1 MSCMRCHFEN
11 DAMSGTTELG
21 SQLKDL
27 LSGLSGHGH
36 QHLAEAEKDLA
47 QTTVL
52 LSEAIEKLGA
62 CFLGI
67 HDAVS
72 RQQAAIDELLANH
85 PPSPELAAQFK
96 AAQGEIGSHVSS
108 AVTGLQFQDMTS
120 QLIERTMRR
129 IAGIREALDRLDANG
144 LGGLSASKPDDISA
158 LIACMNQALAEH
170 NTRLESLQ
178 QRSVAQTH
186 MNSGDVELF

>member
-1 MSCMRCHFEN
+1 
-11 DAMSGTTELG
+11 MSGTTELG
-21 SQLKDL
+21 SQLKEL
-27 LSGLSGHGH
+27 LSGLSEHGH
-36 QHLAEAEKDLA
+36 QHLAEAEKDLV

-52 LSEAIEKLGA
+52 LSEAIEKLGT

-67 HDAVS
+67 HDAVT

-85 PPSPELAAQFK
+85 PASPELAAQFK

-120 QLIERTMRR
+120 QLIERATRR
-129 IAGIREALDRLDANG
+129 IVGIREALDKLDGKELAG
-144 LGGLSASKPDDISA
+144 LGASNPDDMAA
-158 LIACMNQALAEH
+158 LIACMNKALAEQGAQ
-170 NTRLESLQ
+170 LQSLL
-178 QRSVAQTH
+178 QRSVSQTH

>member
-1 MSCMRCHFEN
+1 MI
-11 DAMSGTTELG
+11 AMSGKTELG
-21 SQLKDL
+21 SQLKEL

-36 QHLAEAEKDLA
+36 LHLAEAEKDLA

-52 LSEAIEKLGA
+52 LTEAIEKLGA

-72 RQQAAIDELLANH
+72 RQQSAIDALLANH
-85 PPSPELAAQFK
+85 PAPPELAAQFK
-96 AAQGEIGSHVSS
+96 ATQGEIGSHVSS
-108 AVTGLQFQDMTS
+108 AVTGLQFQDMTG
-120 QLIERTMRR
+120 QLLERTMRR
-129 IAGIREALDRLDANG
+129 IGGIREALDRLDANG
-144 LGGLSASKPDDISA
+144 LGGLSAGNPDDIAA
-158 LIACMNQALAEH
+158 LIACMNKALAEH
-170 NTRLESLQ
+170 GARLDSLS

>member
-1 MSCMRCHFEN
+1 MR
-11 DAMSGTTELG
+11 GTTELG

-62 CFLGI
+62 SFMGI
-67 HDAVS
+67 HDAVC
-72 RQQAAIDELLANH
+72 RQQREIDELLARH
-85 PPSPELAAQFK
+85 PESAEAAERLK
-96 AAQGEIGSHVSS
+96 AMQGEIGAHVNS

-144 LGGLSASKPDDISA
+144 LGGLSASNPDDISA
-158 LIACMNQALAEH
+158 LIACMNKALTEH
-170 NTRLESLQ
+170 NTRLETLQ